1 MLVIQ
6 LDAHKEMY
14 AKSPF
19 KFLPWSDLKI
29 EFSNIYKLSYNLVM
43 RSVNAS
49 GRFLQFSTKPT
60 YNF

>member
-6 LDAHKEMY
+6 LYKEMY

-19 KFLPWSDLKI
+19 QFLPWSDLKI

-43 RSVNAS
+43 RLVNAS